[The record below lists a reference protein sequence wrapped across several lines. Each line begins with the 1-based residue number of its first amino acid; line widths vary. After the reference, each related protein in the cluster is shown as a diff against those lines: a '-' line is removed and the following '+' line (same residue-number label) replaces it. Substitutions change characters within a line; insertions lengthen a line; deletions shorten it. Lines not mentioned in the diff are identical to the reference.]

1 MLTPIQRRALF
12 YMTGDER
19 HQADEIARV
28 LQIGVNDA
36 TATLG
41 VLEKL
46 DLVDSHT
53 RLVGG
58 KAAEF

>member
-1 MLTPIQRRALF
+1 
-12 YMTGDER
+12 MTDDER